1 MSDNL
6 STDMMHV
13 RHALAEIVRPAP
25 PFYRAAVMRMV
36 NHYERFLQTS
46 SDAELEDLDAFLYHD
61 ERPWALLQA
70 PTGRGKTALLIQW
83 LAHVYAANKQQ
94 HTPVVWTPVF
104 AAISMRYQT
113 NSRRITLRSLAQT
126 LAVFY
131 GDTEHV
137 HIYNMSPDQL
147 RPIIASYLYR
157 DPPEGKALLLV
168 LDGLDE
174 TEGWQPARDILPQA
188 PMPYLRLLVSVR
200 QKADMTYADWLDVLE
215 WQEKHT
221 VNMTLPEMSRQA
233 MGDLLHDVCQPL
245 HGLHPRLD
253 VQSEIER
260 ISEGDPLTLHILV
273 SSLQNHVLD
282 PQTLP
287 QLPAGLEPYVHDWL
301 HKQEQHNPHIAALF
315 TLLGLCAM
323 AMGTLSN
330 EDLLELAPDVFQDSD
345 VVSQAV
351 QIARHLIVGDGS
363 TDDGY
368 VFEHLRLRELF
379 REHILLQQ
387 ERAELQ
393 QRFVSY
399 GQEWHENRRTHLTNY
414 VRRYWIEHLA
424 EAGAWERIYS
434 VLTNTVA
441 ADKRFYQPWARAR
454 FNAEGNYVG
463 YLSDVDILWRQTEQ
477 QKNIPAGFRCAYIAA
492 SIRSI
497 SGNILPSLL
506 AGLMA
511 VGIPEGKWS
520 AALALKHVL
529 QIPAQTQKVRAL
541 RALGACDV
549 CAFQDEHD
557 LVIEVI
563 RSFTD
568 DVWQAEA
575 IRAMAE
581 VLSNMCIDEALDMAR
596 TIQQEDARTLAL
608 IGLVPYAQLEQQDVL
623 YDEIVHTIGMIAH
636 DRSRTRVLTT
646 LIPTLPAALL
656 PNVCT
661 LIDTIEHETFRTEA
675 LVSVAMHPSAIEWP
689 EMSERARA
697 VARRLISKERFAD
710 ALPLIVRHVPVEQQ
724 QAIFADILAAIRV
737 VRTHDARA
745 QALLAL
751 LASFPESE
759 SGHAALE
766 MPYTKAQIMTE
777 AMDAIVAITDTKKRF
792 RLLATTAAHMP
803 LEQQQTVFLQAFTEA
818 CAIDD
823 EKERAEALKS
833 LAPCVPVI
841 AETPLF
847 TQVLRAVRFIE
858 NPMWVATT
866 LIAMLPA
873 IPTDSQHNVCSE
885 ALAAARSVG
894 DEWQR
899 TELLAAIAPHTPESL
914 HRALLDAARSI
925 NDQWQRAEALTMLA
939 PHLPSKQQPY
949 IYAEALVDSR
959 AIADEPQRYRL
970 LTALAAHLPST
981 RQPQIYAEALT
992 FARCIVDERQRI
1004 GLLATL
1010 APRLPAKQQ
1019 RDVYTDILSIVQA
1032 EHNQSWGIEALA
1044 ELVPMLPSALLP
1056 EALAMAYTIPDA
1068 WKRIQVLNALAS
1080 YLPTHQQHETFVDI
1094 LAIARSIASEW
1105 HRADVLRLIAPH
1117 LPALLLAEEALADV
1131 RTITHELYRSNAL
1144 TALAPHLPTRLLPDA
1159 LNLAR
1164 SIGNTSWRAETL
1176 MALFPYLHTDML
1188 DQALSAAYE
1197 IDDAPCRARVLSILV
1212 PQISLD
1218 ERYDVCEKALEDAE
1232 SISYVR
1238 WRADVVATLAPHLPS
1253 KLLSDALEIARSMND
1268 KEERARAITAL
1279 APHWKGGALIQEAFT
1294 IACAI
1299 ANEERRSHA
1308 LVSLVAFLPHELLLE
1323 SLVAT
1328 RTIENGEDRYHAI
1341 IKMTPYLPPDVQPAA
1356 YAEAFEAASTI
1367 VDTHQC
1373 CIALLRLA
1381 PRLPS
1386 GQQPAVYAEAFGAAR
1401 AIPNDATRIEAL
1413 TLFARNMST
1422 WSVRSPS
1429 HKTAAMAIWQ
1439 ASMRL
1444 MSGYGR
1450 VSFAE
1455 SLEVL
1460 MPWLVALTTLEER
1473 VKIADAIDEIVRCW
1487 P

>member
-6 STDMMHV
+6 STDIMHV

-36 NHYERFLQTS
+36 NHYERFFQTS
-46 SDAELEDLDAFLYHD
+46 SDADLEDLDAFLYRD

-83 LAHVYAANKQQ
+83 LAHVYATNKQ
-94 HTPVVWTPVF
+94 HPSPIVWTPVF
-104 AAISMRYQT
+104 ATISMRYQT

-126 LAVFY
+126 LAAFY

-174 TEGWQPARDILPQA
+174 TEGWQPARDILPQI
-188 PMPYLRLLVSVR
+188 PMPYLRVLVSVR
-200 QKADMTYADWLDVLE
+200 QKAAMTYADWLDMLE
-215 WQEKHT
+215 WQEEHT
-221 VNMTLPEMSRQA
+221 VNMTLPEISRQA
-233 MGDLLHDVCQPL
+233 MTDLLQDICQPL
-245 HGLHPRLD
+245 HISDPDLD
-253 VQSEIER
+253 VQAEIER
-260 ISEGDPLTLHILV
+260 ISMGDPLTMHILV
-273 SSLQNHVLD
+273 SALQSNALS
-282 PQTLP
+282 PQELP
-287 QLPAGLEPYVHDWL
+287 HMSTGLEYYLRHWL
-301 HKQEQHNPHIAALF
+301 SKQAQQMPPFPALS

-330 EDLLELAPDVFQDSD
+330 EDLLELAPDVFQDSTS
-345 VVSQAV
+345 VHQAV
-351 QIARHLIVGDGS
+351 QTASHLIVGDGS

-399 GQEWHENRRTHLTNY
+399 GQEWHEKRRTHLTNY

-424 EAGAWERIYS
+424 EAGAWERIFS
-434 VLTNTVA
+434 VLTSTVA

-454 FNAEGNYVG
+454 FHAEGNYVG
-463 YLSDVDILWRQTEQ
+463 YLSDLDILWRQTEQ
-477 QKNIPAGFRCAYIAA
+477 QKNIPAGFRCAYIAS

-529 QIPAQTQKVRAL
+529 QIPSPAQKVRAL
-541 RALGACDV
+541 RALVACDT
-549 CAFQDEHD
+549 CAFEDEHD
-557 LVIEVI
+557 LIIEVI
-563 RSFTD
+563 RSCTD
-568 DVWQAEA
+568 EAWLAEA

-581 VLSNMCIDEALDMAR
+581 VLANMCMDEALDMAR
-596 TIQQEDARTLAL
+596 TMQQEDARALAL
-608 IGLVPYAQLEQQDVL
+608 MGLAPYVQLEQQDAL

-636 DRSRTRVLTT
+636 ERSRTRVLTT
-646 LIPTLPAALL
+646 LIPTLPSALL
-656 PNVCT
+656 PKLYP
-661 LIDTIEHETFRTEA
+661 LIDTIEHEKFRTEV

-689 EMSERARA
+689 EISERARA
-697 VARRLISKERFAD
+697 VARGLISKERFAD
-710 ALPLIVRHVPVEQQ
+710 ALPLVVRHVPAEQQ
-724 QAIFADILAAIRV
+724 QAILEDMLAAIRV

-745 QALLAL
+745 RALLAL
-751 LASFPESE
+751 LTAYSEGESNYAT
-759 SGHAALE
+759 SD
-766 MPYTKAQIMTE
+766 MPCTNAHIVTE
-777 AMDAIVAITDTKKRF
+777 TMDAISAITDTKKRF
-792 RLLATTAAHMP
+792 RLLASTVAHLS
-803 LEQQQTVFLQAFTEA
+803 LEQQQAVFPQAFTEA
-818 CAIDD
+818 CAIED
-823 EKERAEALKS
+823 EKARVEALKS
-833 LAPCVPVI
+833 LAACVPLI

-873 IPTDSQHNVCSE
+873 IPSDSQRNVCSE

-899 TELLAAIAPHTPESL
+899 TELLAAIAPYTPESL

-939 PHLPSKQQPY
+939 PHLPAEQQPY

-959 AIADEPQRYRL
+959 AIADEPPRYRL
-970 LTALAAHLPST
+970 LTALAVHLPAT

-992 FARCIVDERQRI
+992 FARCIVDERQRVA
-1004 GLLATL
+1004 LLANL

-1019 RDVYTDILSIVQA
+1019 RDVYTDILTIVQA
-1032 EHNQSWGIEALA
+1032 EQNQSWGIEALA

-1056 EALAMAYTIPDA
+1056 EALTMAYTIPDA
-1068 WKRIQVLNALAS
+1068 WQRIQLLNALAS

-1131 RTITHELYRSNAL
+1131 GTITHELYRSNAL

-1159 LNLAR
+1159 LSLAR
-1164 SIGNTSWRAETL
+1164 AIGNTSWRAETL

-1197 IDDAPCRARVLSILV
+1197 IEDTTCRARVLSILA
-1212 PQISLD
+1212 PQIPPN

-1232 SISYVR
+1232 TISYVR

-1299 ANEERRSHA
+1299 ANEERRSNA

-1328 RTIENGEDRYHAI
+1328 RTIENGEDRYNAI
-1341 IKMTPYLPPDVQPAA
+1341 IKIAPYIPPDVQPTA

-1367 VDTHQC
+1367 VDPHQC
-1373 CIALLRLA
+1373 CVALLRLA

-1401 AIPNDATRIEAL
+1401 AIPHDATRIEAL

-1429 HKTAAMAIWQ
+1429 HKIAAMAIWQ

-1444 MSGYGR
+1444 MAGYGR
-1450 VSFAE
+1450 ASFAE

-1473 VKIADAIDEIVRCW
+1473 VTFADTIDEIVRCW